1 MVNLTTAQLRK
12 LVTCP
17 KLVNV
22 SLELV
27 LTEVKVIIK
36 IEIFQYNKNYQII
49 IKGMNHWIYQGS
61 LLKILVQNNQ
71 KYKDNN
77 KKSTIA

>member
-1 MVNLTTAQLRK
+1 M
-12 LVTCP
+12 
-17 KLVNV
+17 NV